1 MSNPN
6 DNKRAMVVQPGEGE
20 AVWFLHGRMTVKATA
35 EGTNGAFGLTEVV
48 IPPGFSAADA
58 RPPPRG
64 RVVLRPR
71 GRADRAMR

>member
-48 IPPGFSAADA
+48 IPPGF
-58 RPPPRG
+58 
-64 RVVLRPR
+64 
-71 GRADRAMR
+71 